1 MSLLSNIT
9 LMQALL
15 QFKLKDSNKYQKLIP
30 FFPINNSKVNM
41 IKPEFSSIQ
50 SNLMNM
56 PTQQDKDITGLSIK
70 RAKRDMNIKINKDIS
85 LTVTI
90 EVQTTINRDHGMQ
103 KIIDNHFMNL
113 MAELTKKEK
122 NAMSSKIKNNIKK
135 MVEIHSYISFWV

>member
-1 MSLLSNIT
+1 
-9 LMQALL
+9 
-15 QFKLKDSNKYQKLIP
+15 
-30 FFPINNSKVNM
+30 M

-70 RAKRDMNIKINKDIS
+70 MAKRDMNIKINKDIS

-90 EVQTTINRDHGMQ
+90 EVQTTISRDHGMQ

-122 NAMSSKIKNNIKK
+122 NAMSSKIINNIKK
-135 MVEIHSYISFWV
+135 MVDIHSYIFFWV

>member
-1 MSLLSNIT
+1 
-9 LMQALL
+9 
-15 QFKLKDSNKYQKLIP
+15 
-30 FFPINNSKVNM
+30 M

-90 EVQTTINRDHGMQ
+90 EVQTTISRDHGMP

-135 MVEIHSYISFWV
+135 MVDIHSYISFWV